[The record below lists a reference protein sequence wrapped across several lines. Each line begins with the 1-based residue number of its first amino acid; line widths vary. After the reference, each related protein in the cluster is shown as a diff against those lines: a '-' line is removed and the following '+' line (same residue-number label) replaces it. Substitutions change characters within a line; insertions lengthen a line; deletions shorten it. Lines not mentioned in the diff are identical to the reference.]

1 MGSHQAVVLPSLV
14 KYQCHNSIGISPPPG
29 TPQAAPFGYWSI
41 IVPCKCHRPNLRHFE
56 VLLRI
61 SFIARSLSGGHGAPT
76 ISANSAAHGH
86 LTSNVLDEWLFSF
99 QGSTRGFYLSPDNG
113 HFFRFCTVSHE
124 IFFIFFL
131 TASIWL
137 WIVVAAKPDNRE
149 YSRTEILG
157 FMQWM

>member
-1 MGSHQAVVLPSLV
+1 MGSHQAVVVPALA
-14 KYQCHNSIGISPPPG
+14 KCQCHDSIGISPPPG

-99 QGSTRGFYLSPDNG
+99 QGSLRRNVFLPPQVVGSEKGQKGQLFQKFFIN
-113 HFFRFCTVSHE
+113 FFRLRNLYLNVLYGIPICWADSVCE
-124 IFFIFFL
+124 
-131 TASIWL
+131 
-137 WIVVAAKPDNRE
+137 
-149 YSRTEILG
+149 
-157 FMQWM
+157 